1 MHLNIQIFTLYVG
14 CIIVL
19 AFPKMYLVDLKDKDE
34 GQDNNN
40 KSMEYGWDYEGE

>member
-19 AFPKMYLVDLKDKDE
+19 AFPKMYLVNLKDKEE
-34 GQDNNN
+34 GGNDNN
-40 KSMEYGWDYEGE
+40 KDVEFGWDYKGG